1 MKSVFINYPYILIYI
16 INYQFKVKSQIYSF
30 IMNEENIQNEL
41 KEIGQKLDRIGKLNN
56 NILTTLTILVIILII
71 LVFMCFI
78 YFSGHFP
85 PI

>member
-1 MKSVFINYPYILIYI
+1 
-16 INYQFKVKSQIYSF
+16 
-30 IMNEENIQNEL
+30 MNEENIQNEL